1 MSLAAVETHSKL
13 PDLDRV
19 PRVDEVGVNE
29 RVAVDNYEECIAF
42 NQAVIRRAAK

>member
-1 MSLAAVETHSKL
+1 MSLAAVDTKRKL

-29 RVAVDNYEECIAF
+29 RVARFQIG
-42 NQAVIRRAAK
+42 RASCRERV